1 MQENAEPSESTE
13 PSESAKP
20 SSGWRWDLDEED
32 SPVVLEHPPGLEDV
46 ANAFEW
52 LFDGLLK
59 DKDLVRGFLPAW
71 HRLLAEHGPD
81 YSLSTNSAGGIRLD
95 TDTVRVSSFFDHFE
109 PIVIPNTLF
118 EEVVAAYQD
127 FAEHD
132 DRFE

>member
-1 MQENAEPSESTE
+1 M
-13 PSESAKP
+13 
-20 SSGWRWDLDEED
+20 
-32 SPVVLEHPPGLEDV
+32 VLAHPPGLEEV

-59 DKDLVRGFLPAW
+59 DKDAVRGFLPAW
-71 HRLLAEHGPD
+71 HRLLAENGPH

-95 TDTVRVSSFFDHFE
+95 MDTVRVSSFFDHFA
-109 PIVIPNTLF
+109 PIVISNDLF